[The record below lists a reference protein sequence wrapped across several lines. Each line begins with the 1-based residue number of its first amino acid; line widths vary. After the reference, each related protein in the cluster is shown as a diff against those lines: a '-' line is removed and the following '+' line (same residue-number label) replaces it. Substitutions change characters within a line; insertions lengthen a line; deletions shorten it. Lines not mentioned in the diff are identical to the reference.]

1 VLISLSSWYFGPQLF
16 GAYAKPLGLYYGVC
30 AFTLWYFFSFYAFI
44 AGGTN
49 GLKVLSNNITP
60 ALTAL
65 GTCSSI
71 ATIPAN
77 LEATERCTYQHI
89 LETAIPLGAPL
100 HKDGSSM
107 SSIIKIA
114 VIFYVR
120 KDFTDPHTLLIAL
133 GITIIVSV
141 VEGGI
146 PNGGYIGR
154 FWQSLFMVFNGTGF
168 AGSHDCGNFSG
179 SDGNIVK
186 CEWRRSFSDVDYEF
200 RKEGGFQTR

>member
-1 VLISLSSWYFGPQLF
+1 MH
-16 GAYAKPLGLYYGVC
+16 
-30 AFTLWYFFSFYAFI
+30 
-44 AGGTN
+44 
-49 GLKVLSNNITP
+49 
-60 ALTAL
+60 
-65 GTCSSI
+65 
-71 ATIPAN
+71 IPA
-77 LEATERCTYQHI
+77 HI
-89 LETAIPLGAPL
+89 RNIAIPLGAPL

-133 GITIIVSV
+133 GITIVSV

-146 PNGGYIGR
+146 QMEDTSGDFGNHYLW
-154 FWQSLFMVFNGTGF
+154 FSNGTGF

-186 CEWRRSFSDVDYEF
+186 CEWRRSFSDVDYPNFGREEVAF
-200 RKEGGFQTR
+200 KHVDYIICRKFFIKQKQPFLLRNVFI